1 MIERDLLEFYNN
13 LINVDVNLPI
23 GVTYSIQ
30 NRCLVFTQYSWRM
43 DVGCLNYYCK
53 DLVKIKRTVLLP
65 EDTKDLLDSLKTL
78 IESSKLNQDRI
89 LVSPIKYGLEIY
101 RANPMNLSLGPIRI
115 SRLRFITS
123 NKWLFRKIVNFKYKN
138 IIGDIKR

>member
-13 LINVDVNLPI
+13 LINVDVNLPV